1 LDSGSKGR
9 RFESSQVRHFPLI
22 HGRFQAPCGFF
33 MLRVRFLTTG
43 RGITAPMHL
52 LNQRILGIAILFLLG
67 MLVTVK
73 RVATG
78 SILDK
83 PKGNLMVQFV
93 NIFNLFFL
101 LVVNPIAAV
110 LLITRRLATI
120 DPTHIAI
127 NEPWI
132 LMVLEIAGLL
142 KYVIGFLLM
151 AWGLI
156 TLGRSYQLGGSAP
169 RSEDKMVADG
179 PFRLVR
185 HPMYTAALGISFG
198 LTCLIQS
205 WGFFCVFCIYL
216 VLIFLLIPL
225 EEDGL
230 LKAYG
235 EQYVSYRQK
244 TRKLVPFVY

>member
-1 LDSGSKGR
+1 
-9 RFESSQVRHFPLI
+9 
-22 HGRFQAPCGFF
+22 
-33 MLRVRFLTTG
+33 
-43 RGITAPMHL
+43 MHL
-52 LNQRILGIAILFLLG
+52 LDQRILGIAILFLLG
-67 MLVTVK
+67 TLVIVK

-83 PKGNLMVQFV
+83 PKGNLMVQLV

-101 LVVNPIAAV
+101 LVVNPVAAI
-110 LLITRRLATI
+110 LLITRRLPMV

-127 NEPWI
+127 NRPWI
-132 LMVLEIAGLL
+132 WMVLEIVGLL

-151 AWGLI
+151 AWALI

-169 RSEDKMVADG
+169 RSEDKMVVDG
-179 PFRLVR
+179 PFKLVR

-198 LTCLIQS
+198 LACLIQS
-205 WGFFCVFCIYL
+205 WGFFCVFCIYV

-235 EQYVSYRQK
+235 EQYVSYQQE
-244 TRKLVPFVY
+244 TRKLIPFVF